1 MMKKASLTFACLLLL
16 HATAAADPGLITG
29 TFSKGPAVGGTQRF
43 IGPNLL
49 LIRGEEGFGAIT
61 GGVLTGSAVYKF
73 KEELVDFATQIG
85 TFDLKITITT
95 TIQSSITLGLVG
107 FISGVVPT
115 AKNVMVHGTWVVL
128 SASGP
133 DSGLHGEG
141 QFTGTENFE
150 TGETQGTFVGLIHTS
165 PKGEKE

>member
-1 MMKKASLTFACLLLL
+1 MMKRASLTLVCLLFL
-16 HATAAADPGLITG
+16 HAAAAAEPGLITG

-49 LIRGEEGFGAIT
+49 LIRGETGFGAIT

-73 KEELVDFATQIG
+73 KEELIDFAAQIG
-85 TFDLKITITT
+85 TFDLKIVITT
-95 TIQSSITLGLVG
+95 AHGSVINLGLVG
-107 FISGVVPT
+107 FISGVIPT
-115 AKNVMVHGTWVVL
+115 AQNVMVHGTWVVL

-165 PKGEKE
+165 SKEDKN